1 MPDEPQITRQI
12 LFIEDEPFIGEL
24 YTRALLKAGY
34 QVRLVKDGKESYELA
49 KSGNYDIILLDLM
62 LPNLLGMQ
70 ILKQL
75 RQEVPDLKSK
85 IIIVTN
91 LEQTGE
97 QRAEIEKNADG
108 YLIKAEI
115 TPKQLVAFLSKVE

>member
-1 MPDEPQITRQI
+1 MADNKHKL

-24 YTRALLKAGY
+24 YMRALVKADY
-34 QVRLVKDGKESYELA
+34 AVELIKDGEAAFQQA
-49 KSGNYDIILLDLM
+49 KTGDYDIILLDLM
-62 LPNLLGMQ
+62 LPNLLGME
-70 ILKQL
+70 ILKRL
-75 RQEVPDLKSK
+75 RAEVPDLKSK

-115 TPKQLVAFLSKVE
+115 TPKQLVDFLSKIK